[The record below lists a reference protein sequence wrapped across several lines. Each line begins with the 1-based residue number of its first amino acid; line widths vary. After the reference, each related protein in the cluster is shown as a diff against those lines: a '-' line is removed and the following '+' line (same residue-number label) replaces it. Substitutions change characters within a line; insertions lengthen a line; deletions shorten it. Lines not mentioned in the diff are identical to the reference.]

1 MTTQPLHCERHGNG
15 PPIVVLHG
23 FTGSA
28 HSMRGIAQPLADE
41 YETIVPDLPGHGRST
56 GRAAGG
62 YEFEQC
68 LRDLVATLE
77 LTGHERAHWIGYSMG
92 ARLAL
97 GCAVRFPRSV
107 ASLVLI
113 GARAGIADEG
123 ERAAR
128 RRADESLAQRIEGD
142 GIAAFVDEWM
152 ALPLFATQRRLGP
165 AFLEEQR
172 RARLAN
178 DPLEL
183 AASLRGLGPAAQPA
197 LFAELA
203 RVTVPVLLVAGELDS
218 AFVASSRELAR
229 LLPRAEVCDIAD
241 AGHAPHLERPDAVLR
256 VVRDFLRRTTAGSR
270 PSICMQTRRP
280 PDA

>member
-1 MTTQPLHCERHGNG
+1 MMAQPLHCERHGNG
-15 PPIVVLHG
+15 PPVVILHG

-28 HSMRGIAQPLADE
+28 HSMRGIAQPLAGQ

-56 GRAAGG
+56 GLAAGR
-62 YEFEQC
+62 YAFEQC
-68 LRDLVATLE
+68 VQDLVATLE
-77 LTGHERAHWIGYSMG
+77 RDGHERAHWIGYSMG

-97 GCAVRFPRSV
+97 GCAVRHPRSV

-113 GARAGIADEG
+113 GARAGIAEEG

-128 RRADESLAQRIEGD
+128 RRADESLARRIEAH
-142 GIAAFVDEWM
+142 GIEAFVDEWM
-152 ALPLFATQRRLGP
+152 AQPLFATQRRLGP

-178 DPLEL
+178 DPHEL

-218 AFVASSRELAR
+218 AFIASSRELAR
-229 LLPRAEVCDIAD
+229 RLPAAEVCEIAD
-241 AGHAPHLERPDAVLR
+241 AGHAPHLERPDAVLH
-256 VVRDFLRRTTAGSR
+256 VVREFLRRTTAGD
-270 PSICMQTRRP
+270 PSNHLHADQET